1 MKIKQYWN
9 AFLHW
14 RGWAACA
21 RGWCAFI
28 HWKGWGNFVR
38 WRGWKRFIHWAG
50 WQKLLFPHPLLVLL
64 MTALSAAGLAWI
76 FLNGMDQHPIAY
88 FVYCL
93 SFYSLVTLGALV
105 PKLIGKVTALVH
117 SSPRLE
123 QALKDKELRFKLE
136 LYGEQ
141 ILNFG
146 YGIFKCAGAFLY
158 RDAWMGTDGFYN
170 LTQGIIQL
178 VQILRRRKNLN
189 LKAQWKSYRLC
200 GWLIFAMHLS
210 TTGISFLMIREHM
223 SEEYPGF
230 MIFAT
235 AAFAFYKLIS
245 AFIDVA
251 KDRKH
256 TAPIDSS
263 VRLLDL
269 SQALFNLF
277 SLQVAMLHVFG
288 ADFAYAGM
296 MNTLTGSAVSLLMVG
311 MGIYMLRRSRRELNK
326 INDQE

>member
-1 MKIKQYWN
+1 MKLLEYWN
-9 AFLHW
+9 AFLRW
-14 RGWAACA
+14 KGWAACA
-21 RGWCAFI
+21 RGWAAFV
-28 HWKGWGNFVR
+28 HWSGWRAFAR
-38 WRGWKRFIHWAG
+38 WPGWK
-50 WQKLLFPHPLLVLL
+50 KLLFPHPLLVLL
-64 MTALSAAGLAWI
+64 LTALSAVGLVWV
-76 FLNGMDQHPIAY
+76 FLRGMDQHPVAY

-93 SFYSLVTLGALV
+93 SFYALVTLTVLIPGLV
-105 PKLIGKVTALVH
+105 QRVKAFIHATPK
-117 SSPRLE
+117 LE
-123 QALKDKELRFKLE
+123 QALKDHELHFKIE

-141 ILNFG
+141 LLNFG
-146 YGIFKCAGAFLY
+146 YGIFKCIGAYVY

-178 VQILRRRKNLN
+178 VQILRRRKNLTMEQ
-189 LKAQWKSYRLC
+189 QWKSYRLC
-200 GWLIFAMHLS
+200 GWLIFLMHLS
-210 TTGISFLMIREHM
+210 TTGISFLMIHDHM
-223 SEEYPGF
+223 SEEYPGY

-245 AFIDVA
+245 SFIDVA

-277 SLQVAMLHVFG
+277 SLQVALLHVFG
-288 ADFAYAGM
+288 NDFSLAGM

-311 MGIYMLRRSRRELNK
+311 MGIYMLRRSKRELKN
-326 INDQE
+326 ISLGDSHGTESFL